1 MVDEEYKLERGVSCA
16 LWWKDW
22 AVLID
27 VKVAF
32 AWKNRM

>member
-1 MVDEEYKLERGVSCA
+1 MKKNNKKKRNIKLVRGVSCA

-22 AVLID
+22 AVFID

-32 AWKNRM
+32 A